1 MSYEI
6 LIPYCVAL
14 GCLITATIFDV
25 KTRRIPN
32 ALTFPMIL
40 CGLLLSIFLRPDAL
54 YMSVIGIIISF
65 FFSFIPG
72 IGMGDIKL
80 IMGLCFYIN
89 PIHVM
94 LAFALASILVV
105 VKHLIKN
112 PKSLNMFIMTLYLGM
127 LTNPEKKVPS
137 NSVVFAPYLLIST
150 VIIEGATYLWPILSS
165 L

>member
-1 MSYEI
+1 MPYNI
-6 LIPYCVAL
+6 LIPYCIAF
-14 GCLITATIFDV
+14 GCLIAATIFDV

-40 CGLLLSIFLRPDAL
+40 CGLFITIFLRPDML
-54 YMSVIGIIISF
+54 FISVVGVVISF

-94 LAFALASILVV
+94 SSLALASILVFA
-105 VKHLIKN
+105 KYFIKYPWNMGTLIAMMY
-112 PKSLNMFIMTLYLGM
+112 PSD
-127 LTNPEKKVPS
+127 PEKKS
-137 NSVVFAPYLLIST
+137 SGNSVVFAPYLLIST
-150 VIIEGATYLWPILSS
+150 AIIEGAFYLWLTFSN

>member
-1 MSYEI
+1 MPYNI
-6 LIPYCVAL
+6 FIPYCIAF
-14 GCLITATIFDV
+14 GCLIAATIFDV

-32 ALTFPMIL
+32 ILTFPMIL
-40 CGLLLSIFLRPDAL
+40 CGLLATIFLRPEML
-54 YMSVIGIIISF
+54 FMSIIGIIISF

-94 LAFALASILVV
+94 LSLALASVLVFV
-105 VKHLIKN
+105 RYTIKYPWSIGTLIAALY
-112 PKSLNMFIMTLYLGM
+112 PRAPEEKSAG
-127 LTNPEKKVPS
+127 

-150 VIIEGATYLWPILSS
+150 LVIEGVFYLWPVL
-165 L
+165 LNM